1 MSKSNSFE
9 GLALELRQRIYFF
22 AGLPVAKKY
31 YGPKDWKTML
41 KKLQDPEAM
50 LAAVENPKV
59 SIFGRSC
66 HFEGKD
72 RLSIKYRLQAVYEN
86 ATNPIV
92 PYVREK
98 DTQFHPLLRIN
109 RRLRHELLCLL
120 FDGGLG
126 FHIDPIYE
134 LPTTSWSVLDVS
146 RTCKVVTNRNRTS
159 LIRPKTMDYIT
170 SAVVSIRFAD
180 TLWWENNV
188 AEQERA
194 GNTFAYLTAC
204 APNLRELKLKL
215 GDSNGYGDVCNPVT
229 SFPSANIA
237 LYRCTIL
244 LPSIQSSTSS

>member
-22 AGLPVAKKY
+22 AGFPVAKKY

-50 LAAVENPKV
+50 LAAVGNPKV
-59 SIFGRSC
+59 SMFGRL
-66 HFEGKD
+66 
-72 RLSIKYRLQAVYEN
+72 RAVYEN

-98 DTQFHPLLRIN
+98 DIQFHHLRRIN

-126 FHIDPIYE
+126 FRIDPIYE
-134 LPTTSWSVLDVS
+134 LPTTSW
-146 RTCKVVTNRNRTS
+146 TS
-159 LIRPKTMDYIT
+159 LIRLKTMDYIT

-237 LYRCTIL
+237 LYRLIRSLHHFVTINSEKHL
-244 LPSIQSSTSS
+244 KLIRPDWIDSIT